1 MKGKIGKVYFERI
14 KGDITNIDKYNYLW
28 TTKKDEYALVNTRY
42 GYGIVNK
49 KEQSVLS
56 ISDEI
61 LEEEV
66 IKKMLSEGNKIY
78 DNILDAYSD
87 V

>member
-1 MKGKIGKVYFERI
+1 M
-14 KGDITNIDKYNYLW
+14 
-28 TTKKDEYALVNTRY
+28 
-42 GYGIVNK
+42 NK

-66 IKKMLSEGNKIY
+66 IKKMLSEGIKIY

>member
-1 MKGKIGKVYFERI
+1 MISKVYFERI

-49 KEQSVLS
+49 KEQSVLR

-66 IKKMLSEGNKIY
+66 IKKMLSEGIKIY